1 MKRCLRCAAPF
12 SGEGWRCPSC
22 GHAPAAIDRFPAFAP
37 DLAGGGDGFDPA
49 LFAEL
54 ARLEAR
60 NFWFRARNGLIVWAL
75 RRFFGD
81 ARSLLEIGCGTGF
94 VLSGIAAALP
104 HLRLAGSEAAAGG
117 LRFAASRVSGAELM
131 QMDARRIPFE
141 AEFDVVGAFD
151 VIEHIEDDRAVL
163 REMHRAARPGGGILL
178 TVPQHPFL
186 WSEYDVRA
194 RHVRRYRARE
204 LREKVLEAGFEIVKV
219 ASFVSLLLPL
229 MMWSRLAQR
238 VPESGYDPLAELRLA
253 GWLNALFEAVL
264 GLERGLIRA
273 GVSFP
278 AGGSLLVVAR
288 RRLDR

>member
-1 MKRCLRCAAPF
+1 MD
-12 SGEGWRCPSC
+12 G
-22 GHAPAAIDRFPAFAP
+22 FPAFAP
-37 DLAGGGDGFDPA
+37 ELAGGGDGFDPA

-60 NFWFRARNGLIVWAL
+60 NFWFRARNRLIVWAL

-104 HLRLAGSEAAAGG
+104 HFRLAGSEADAGG
-117 LRFAASRVSGAELM
+117 LGFAARRVSGAELM

-204 LREKVLEAGFEIVKV
+204 LREKVLDAGFEIVTM

-229 MMWSRLAQR
+229 MMLSRLAQR
-238 VPESGYDPLAELRLA
+238 APKSDYDPLVELRLP
-253 GWLNALFEAVL
+253 GWLNALLEAVL
-264 GLERGLIRA
+264 DLERRLIRA
-273 GVSFP
+273 GVRFP
-278 AGGSLLVVAR
+278 AGGSLLLVANKK
-288 RRLDR
+288 

>member
-1 MKRCLRCAAPF
+1 MRRCLRCTTSF
-12 SGEGWRCPSC
+12 LGESWRCPLC
-22 GHAPAAIDRFPAFAP
+22 GHAPAALDPFPSFAP
-37 DLAGGGDGFDPA
+37 EFTGGGDGFDPT

-60 NFWFRARNGLIVWAL
+60 NFWFRARSRLIVWAL

-104 HLRLAGSEAAAGG
+104 HLRLAGSEAAAAG
-117 LRFAASRVSGAELM
+117 LSFAASRVSGAELM

-186 WSEYDVRA
+186 WSEFDVRA
-194 RHVRRYRARE
+194 RHVRRYAARE
-204 LREKVLEAGFEIVKV
+204 LREKVLEAGFEIVKMT
-219 ASFVSLLLPL
+219 SFVSLLLPL
-229 MMWSRLAQR
+229 MMLSRLAQR
-238 VPESGYDPLAELRLA
+238 APKRDYDPLAELRLA

-288 RRLDR
+288 RRSDR